1 MSIGES
7 RTAGA
12 VLVEQGCAQGHA
24 GGEEQD
30 DTCEIALG
38 HSEPP
43 EHISKVFGTH
53 CQYALEF
60 YFNL

>member
-1 MSIGES
+1 VSTGES
-7 RTAGA
+7 CAAGA
-12 VLVEQGCAQGHA
+12 VLVEKRCSQGYA
-24 GGEEQD
+24 GGEGQC
-30 DTCEIALG
+30 DTCEIAFG

-43 EHISKVFGTH
+43 EHISKVFRVD